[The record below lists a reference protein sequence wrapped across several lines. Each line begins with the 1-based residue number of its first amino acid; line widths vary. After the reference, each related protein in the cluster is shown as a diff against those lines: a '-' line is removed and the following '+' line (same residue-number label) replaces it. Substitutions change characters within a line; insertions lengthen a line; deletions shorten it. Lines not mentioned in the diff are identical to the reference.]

1 MRHQQPPVPLPLRV
15 RLGVAR
21 DEQGRRLDVAGLVE
35 DPQLELQ
42 VGPVVGEGLDDLR
55 EGVGQRHRGEQYRA
69 GPRVA
74 SVTLTEVTAIA
85 DFRADY
91 AAVTE
96 GAGLLDRSERGKLA
110 LTGAGAKEF
119 LQGQVTQDIVALDS
133 GHGCYSAFLT
143 QKGKMLGD
151 LRVLDTGDELLLD
164 TERAALQPL
173 FNMIRRYS
181 LGYDVELHKRTLER
195 GLLSLIGPLADELV
209 MAAAPPAPAIPPPG
223 QIEHDHVVS
232 QVGRASVRLI
242 RTDVGLDLLTDAAD
256 RDEVWE
262 ALAGAGAVPVGVAAA
277 ECLRIERG
285 RPRYGV
291 DLDETVIP
299 QEAGLNARA
308 VSFTKGCYVG
318 QETVARL
325 FYRGKPNRSLQ
336 GLSSAEPL
344 AVGTELTLDGRIVGT
359 ITSAAD
365 SPRHGPVSLALVRR
379 EAPVGTTV
387 STPGCEAVVVAL
399 PFS

>member
-1 MRHQQPPVPLPLRV
+1 MRHQQPPVPLPPRV
-15 RLGVAR
+15 RLGVAG

-35 DPQLELQ
+35 DPQLELE
-42 VGPVVGEGLDDLR
+42 VGPVVWEGIDDLR
-55 EGVGQRHRGEQYRA
+55 EGVSQRHRGEQYRA

-74 SVTLTEVTAIA
+74 SVTLTGVTAIA

-91 AAVTE
+91 TAVTE

-119 LQGQVTQDIVALDS
+119 LQGQVTQDIVALTA
-133 GHGCYSAFLT
+133 GQGCYSAFLT

-151 LRVLDTGDELLLD
+151 LRVLDTGEELLLD

-209 MAAAPPAPAIPPPG
+209 VAAAPPG
-223 QIEHDHVVS
+223 QNEHDHVLG

-242 RTDVGLDLLTDAAD
+242 RTDVGLDLLIDAGD
-256 RDEVWE
+256 RDAVWR
-262 ALAGAGAVPVGVAAA
+262 ALTGAGAVPVGADAA

-285 RPRYGV
+285 RPRYGI

-299 QEAGLNARA
+299 QEAGLNERA

-379 EAPVGTTV
+379 EAPVGTSV
-387 STPGCEAVVVAL
+387 STPACEAVVVAL